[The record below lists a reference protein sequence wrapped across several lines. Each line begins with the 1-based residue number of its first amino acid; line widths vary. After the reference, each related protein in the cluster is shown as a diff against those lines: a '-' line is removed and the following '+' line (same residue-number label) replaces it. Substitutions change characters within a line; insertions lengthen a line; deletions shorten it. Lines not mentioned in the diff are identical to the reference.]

1 MKSTSMNF
9 RQAGHMM
16 PLLQNGMAE
25 RLRSIANLVEG
36 QVHLSPRNLKMVE
49 DFLSNFPM
57 PKISST
63 SCPSEDFSSRCAPE
77 VLEHILHFLPP
88 RDLKSAVMV
97 NKKWYEVGGKPK
109 LWSWCKLRL
118 QSSEGNLPE
127 AFAFLKRTMRIRSLE
142 AFSLSSDETA
152 KLMAV
157 LAENT
162 SLEEVG
168 FDDCSMEEVKPG
180 VLSSAVSD
188 LGKVHLENLTT
199 TGEQMTAFFS
209 SATSHC
215 KLSSLIVAEVDLSG
229 VAPDLLSTAAKLM
242 ELYMNNILLTPEQT
256 RVLWTAIEEESN
268 FSSFQFA
275 GVNLANVNL
284 EALAKVA
291 RRAVKIDLG
300 NAALTADQA
309 NAVVIAL
316 AENEQI
322 QEVDLSDNSLTD
334 VEPGLLVR
342 ALAKT
347 RKLNL
352 ANTSLTTEQVK
363 QLLESLLS
371 DNCAMENLDFSANI
385 LSMIEP
391 DLMAK
396 SLNKLKVV
404 TLLDSNISV
413 NQVGNNIISCN

>member
-1 MKSTSMNF
+1 MRTCFK
-9 RQAGHMM
+9 
-16 PLLQNGMAE
+16 
-25 RLRSIANLVEG
+25 
-36 QVHLSPRNLKMVE
+36 
-49 DFLSNFPM
+49 
-57 PKISST
+57 
-63 SCPSEDFSSRCAPE
+63 
-77 VLEHILHFLPP
+77 
-88 RDLKSAVMV
+88 V
-97 NKKWYEVGGKPK
+97 N
-109 LWSWCKLRL
+109 
-118 QSSEGNLPE
+118 
-127 AFAFLKRTMRIRSLE
+127 
-142 AFSLSSDETA
+142 
-152 KLMAV
+152 
-157 LAENT
+157 
-162 SLEEVG
+162 
-168 FDDCSMEEVKPG
+168 
-180 VLSSAVSD
+180 
-188 LGKVHLENLTT
+188 LENLTF

-209 SATSHC
+209 SATSNC
-215 KLSSLIVAEVDLSG
+215 KLSSLIVAEVNLSG
-229 VAPDLLSTAAKLM
+229 VAPDLLATAAKLM
-242 ELYMNNILLTPEQT
+242 ELNMNNILLTPEQT

-413 NQVGNNIISCN
+413 NQVGKNIISCN

>member
-1 MKSTSMNF
+1 
-9 RQAGHMM
+9 
-16 PLLQNGMAE
+16 
-25 RLRSIANLVEG
+25 
-36 QVHLSPRNLKMVE
+36 
-49 DFLSNFPM
+49 
-57 PKISST
+57 
-63 SCPSEDFSSRCAPE
+63 
-77 VLEHILHFLPP
+77 
-88 RDLKSAVMV
+88 
-97 NKKWYEVGGKPK
+97 
-109 LWSWCKLRL
+109 
-118 QSSEGNLPE
+118 
-127 AFAFLKRTMRIRSLE
+127 
-142 AFSLSSDETA
+142 
-152 KLMAV
+152 MAV

-291 RRAVKIDLG
+291 RR
-300 NAALTADQA
+300 T
-309 NAVVIAL
+309 
-316 AENEQI
+316 
-322 QEVDLSDNSLTD
+322 
-334 VEPGLLVR
+334 R
-342 ALAKT
+342 LAKKIIHILQLIVILNFRFKFRLQQSSRRLWRT
-347 RKLNL
+347 PLSPVFGLKLH
-352 ANTSLTTEQVK
+352 
-363 QLLESLLS
+363 
-371 DNCAMENLDFSANI
+371 
-385 LSMIEP
+385 
-391 DLMAK
+391 
-396 SLNKLKVV
+396 
-404 TLLDSNISV
+404 
-413 NQVGNNIISCN
+413 

>member
-1 MKSTSMNF
+1 
-9 RQAGHMM
+9 
-16 PLLQNGMAE
+16 
-25 RLRSIANLVEG
+25 
-36 QVHLSPRNLKMVE
+36 
-49 DFLSNFPM
+49 
-57 PKISST
+57 
-63 SCPSEDFSSRCAPE
+63 
-77 VLEHILHFLPP
+77 
-88 RDLKSAVMV
+88 
-97 NKKWYEVGGKPK
+97 
-109 LWSWCKLRL
+109 
-118 QSSEGNLPE
+118 
-127 AFAFLKRTMRIRSLE
+127 
-142 AFSLSSDETA
+142 
-152 KLMAV
+152 
-157 LAENT
+157 
-162 SLEEVG
+162 
-168 FDDCSMEEVKPG
+168 
-180 VLSSAVSD
+180 
-188 LGKVHLENLTT
+188 
-199 TGEQMTAFFS
+199 
-209 SATSHC
+209 
-215 KLSSLIVAEVDLSG
+215 
-229 VAPDLLSTAAKLM
+229 
-242 ELYMNNILLTPEQT
+242 MNNILLTPEQT

-291 RRAVKIDLG
+291 RLAVKIDLG

-363 QLLESLLS
+363 QLLKSLLS

-413 NQVGNNIISCN
+413 NQVGKNIISCN

>member
-1 MKSTSMNF
+1 MSEVVV
-9 RQAGHMM
+9 
-16 PLLQNGMAE
+16 PLLDLPLGKTPPGKLPSKADFLCLLWGSVGGNFVGFQGIASLCCRVGSCGKEGGCVEQQHPCLLQLLKENWMELGIALQSDKNILQLMKKTKQKFDKMKMSGNLIEASSLSRTTFNLAAADWRDKVNQDR
-25 RLRSIANLVEG
+25 RLRADWRKE
-36 QVHLSPRNLKMVE
+36 
-49 DFLSNFPM
+49 
-57 PKISST
+57 
-63 SCPSEDFSSRCAPE
+63 
-77 VLEHILHFLPP
+77 
-88 RDLKSAVMV
+88 
-97 NKKWYEVGGKPK
+97 K
-109 LWSWCKLRL
+109 L
-118 QSSEGNLPE
+118 
-127 AFAFLKRTMRIRSLE
+127 A
-142 AFSLSSDETA
+142 
-152 KLMAV
+152 
-157 LAENT
+157 
-162 SLEEVG
+162 
-168 FDDCSMEEVKPG
+168 
-180 VLSSAVSD
+180 
-188 LGKVHLENLTT
+188 
-199 TGEQMTAFFS
+199 
-209 SATSHC
+209 
-215 KLSSLIVAEVDLSG
+215 
-229 VAPDLLSTAAKLM
+229 
-242 ELYMNNILLTPEQT
+242 
-256 RVLWTAIEEESN
+256 

-404 TLLDSNISV
+404 TLFDSNISV
-413 NQVGNNIISCN
+413 NQVGQKAMSACLELKLRASGALGPDVWTQWSGNCERWCRWWILRANIESHEYIKEKLDTACSA